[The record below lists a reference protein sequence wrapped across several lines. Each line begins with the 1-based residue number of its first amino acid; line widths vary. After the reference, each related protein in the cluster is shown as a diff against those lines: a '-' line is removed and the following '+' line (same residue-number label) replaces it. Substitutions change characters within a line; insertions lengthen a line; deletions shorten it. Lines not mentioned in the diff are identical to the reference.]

1 MLAVSFLKLCLET
14 VSNRRVVFVVMNAL
28 YFCFI
33 FVVAF
38 LSYYFYFLPPY
49 EGGPV
54 DVPDFLVGVDWS
66 VMVVGIF
73 LINLTL
79 SGFLFVTL
87 PGLVFFPL
95 SAAVLLFRGFLW
107 GVLLS
112 QLPTAYFLA
121 ALPTVVLEGEGYVLA
136 SVAGITLGLSWIK
149 PNKLY
154 RGEVLSR
161 FGALRKALIECGRL
175 YVIIGIVLFV
185 AAVVEIITIAYL

>member
-73 LINLTL
+73 LFNLTL

-149 PNKLY
+149 PNWVY
-154 RGEVLSR
+154 GGEGLSR
-161 FGALRKALIECGRL
+161 FGALKKALRECGRS
-175 YVIIGIVLFV
+175 YVIVAIVLFV